1 MKYKKL
7 FMILIIIKWEFLN
20 REENILFN
28 KIIILKINI
37 KWNLIEWKIKFSFK
51 KYKKKLIIFIEYYFN
66 WWYGWKMVII
76 FIYI

>member
-1 MKYKKL
+1 MLLVFFSMMKYKKL
-7 FMILIIIKWEFLN
+7 IMILMIIKWEFLN

-51 KYKKKLIIFIEYYFN
+51 KYKKSFNYFY
-66 WWYGWKMVII
+66 WVL
-76 FIYI
+76 F

>member
-1 MKYKKL
+1 MMKYKKL
-7 FMILIIIKWEFLN
+7 IMILMIIKWEFLN

-51 KYKKKLIIFIEYYFN
+51 KYKNKKKINYFY
-66 WWYGWKMVII
+66 WVL
-76 FIYI
+76 F